1 MVIINSDTM
10 PNATNGIFIA
20 GRGTIDSSGNALIN
34 IKGGNYTNNI
44 LCLFVNS
51 ISGNFSDSFVVS
63 FSDLLF
69 FYSPTDNYTQVGFIA
84 TDVNGNA
91 IAQGTAFCY
100 FGIITPDAVQLNN
113 SNTSDV
119 GYPKL

>member
-10 PNATNGIFIA
+10 PNAINGIFIA
-20 GRGTIDSSGNALIN
+20 GRGTIDGFGNAVIN

-51 ISGNFSDSFVVS
+51 ISGNISDSFIIS
-63 FSDLLF
+63 FSNLLF
-69 FYSPTDNYTQVGFIA
+69 TYNSTDNYTQVAFIA
-84 TDVNGNA
+84 TDANGNS
-91 IAQGTAFCY
+91 ITQGTAFCY